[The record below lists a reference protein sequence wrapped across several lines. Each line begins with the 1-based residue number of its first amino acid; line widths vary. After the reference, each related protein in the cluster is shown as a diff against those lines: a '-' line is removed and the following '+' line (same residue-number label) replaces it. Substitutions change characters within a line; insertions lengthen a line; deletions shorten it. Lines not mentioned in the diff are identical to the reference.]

1 MPDQVRF
8 YSKCPNYTI
17 LKRATIQNV
26 LNGIPV
32 LQHGE
37 KIEFENHEFNTAD
50 AELIEFLRKH
60 KAFGIDFVED
70 VPEQPTK
77 KSSGKQAAV

>member
-1 MPDQVRF
+1 MTTF
-8 YSKCPNYTI
+8 FSKCPNYTI

-37 KIEFENHEFNTAD
+37 KIEFENHEFSSAD
-50 AELIEFLRKH
+50 AETLEFLRNH
-60 KAFGIDFVED
+60 KAFGVDFVED
-70 VPEQPTK
+70 VPDQPAK
-77 KSSGKQAAV
+77 KGNKAAV